1 MYIYLESS
9 NFSQDFFPFEI
20 QFDAI
25 NSIDISLLLF
35 ETRERKKYTSP
46 ILISHR
52 ERSDDLIDA
61 IYRLSN
67 SSINLILS
75 VHSIIS
81 LDSQNPRKIHDPCKL
96 RLIASNF
103 SFSINTV
110 TWLYSRT
117 STSFS
122 LSLLFI
128 AINL

>member
-20 QFDAI
+20 QFGAI
-25 NSIDISLLLF
+25 NSIDIISLLLF

-61 IYRLSN
+61 IYLLSN

-110 TWLYSRT
+110 TRLYSRT
-117 STSFS
+117 STS
-122 LSLLFI
+122 LSFLFI